1 MFQKLNVEPGLCLK
15 CRGSKHLCGR
25 AYCPLLTHKTATL
38 TLSRFRNK
46 NLYGS
51 SPPSVFI
58 GRYGYPRVRIAP
70 LVPPMTGDTS
80 IYDFPE
86 NWIRLPIDSILSM
99 RFSLVRA
106 YMHVDVRRPETGEV
120 EAVREIA
127 LSSSPV
133 DVDVLLKKK
142 PSGIMFDEHVP
153 PLGPASPVE
162 KLRVED
168 NPRIERPVE
177 KVFGDVDMKAVE
189 AAVYLYRSG
198 VPVSRI
204 ARIFSVGALGLKGKR
219 RLVPT
224 RWSITAVDDIL
235 SRYLIEKVKDLEE
248 LGEILVYTRKTIR
261 NFFAAILL
269 PGRWSYEW
277 IEAWFPHTVWNPTN
291 TLEVEGDWEGYWGRK
306 TYASLGGCY
315 YATRLAVAE
324 HMYFRLKRQARVLVL
339 REIYEGF
346 FAPIGVWFVRENVR
360 KMFESKPYRA
370 SSVAEAIRYVSR
382 FTRLSAGDWVK
393 SSRLLRETSLQKS
406 ILEWVR
412 SLG

>member
-1 MFQKLNVEPGLCLK
+1 M
-15 CRGSKHLCGR
+15 
-25 AYCPLLTHKTATL
+25 ATL
-38 TLSRFRNK
+38 KLSRFGDK

-70 LVPPMTGDTS
+70 LVPPLTGDTG

-86 NWIRLPIDSILSM
+86 NWIGLPIDSILSM
-99 RFSLVRA
+99 RLSLVRA
-106 YMHVDVRRPETGEV
+106 YMHVDVRRPETRGV
-120 EAVREIA
+120 ETIREIA

-142 PSGIMFDEHVP
+142 PSGVMFDEHTP

-162 KLRVED
+162 KLRVES

-177 KVFGDVDMKAVE
+177 KVYGDVDMKAVE
-189 AAVYLYRSG
+189 AAVYLYKSG

-204 ARIFSVGALGLKGKR
+204 ARIFSVGAAGMKGKR

-235 SRYLIEKVKDLEE
+235 SRYLIEKVKDLNE
-248 LGEILVYTRKTIR
+248 LGEILVYTRKTTR

-269 PGRWSYEW
+269 PGKWSYEW
-277 IEAWFPHTVWNPTN
+277 IEAWFPHTMWNPTV

-315 YATRLAVAE
+315 YATRLAVSE
-324 HMYFRLKRQARVLVL
+324 HLFFRLRRQAKVLVL

-360 KMFESKPYRA
+360 KMFSSKPYRA
-370 SSVAEAIRYVSR
+370 SSVWEAIEHVSR
-382 FTRLSAGDWVK
+382 LTRLSAEDWVRNSK
-393 SSRLLRETSLQKS
+393 LLRDEFSQRS

-412 SLG
+412 TSG